1 MSASLDGRDRR
12 PLPARWRAAAIGST
26 ILILVLALAACGAG
40 AGAAPVGDTVPP
52 DAAGFDGDEQNRDQG
67 EQPADGEGIAGGGDG
82 PVSFEDLADRQI
94 VKTGEVTLEVETV
107 ASAVGAIRAMALQL
121 GGYVG
126 GSQAG
131 TAEDAATLSLRVP
144 AARFDDAL
152 EQLHGMDGEVTAEAT
167 REQDVTGSVVDLE
180 ARIRNLEASEIPYRA
195 LLERASDIEDILT
208 IQARL
213 DQVRG
218 EIEQLQAQLDQLS
231 EQASLAT
238 LTVTVVPAA
247 APVEEQAAAWDP
259 GAIFDSAVAALVGLG
274 QAVAAAGIW
283 LVILGLPLAVVLGI
297 LVWIGLRLAPAP
309 RRRAQSGQEGT
320 APVSD

>member
-1 MSASLDGRDRR
+1 M
-12 PLPARWRAAAIGST
+12 GS
-26 ILILVLALAACGAG
+26 LILVMAVALVACGAG
-40 AGAAPVGDTVPP
+40 ASVGEPGPP
-52 DAAGFDGDEQNRDQG
+52 DPAGVGDEQNRDG
-67 EQPADGEGIAGGGDG
+67 AEAPADGDGRTDGGEGG
-82 PVSFEDLADRQI
+82 PVAFEDLADRQI
-94 VKTGEVTLEVETV
+94 IKTGELTIEVETV

-131 TAEDAATLSLRVP
+131 TADDAATLTLRIP

-152 EQLHGMDGEVTAEAT
+152 ERLHAMDGEVTAEAT

-180 ARIRNLEASEIPYRA
+180 ARIRNLEASEIQYRA

-208 IQARL
+208 VQARL

-231 EQASLAT
+231 ELASLAT
-238 LTVTVVPAA
+238 LTITVVPAA

-274 QAVAAAGIW
+274 QAIAAAGIW
-283 LVILGLPLAVVLGI
+283 LVILGLPLAIMLAVVA
-297 LVWIGLRLAPAP
+297 WIALRVTPAV
-309 RRRAQSGQEGT
+309 RRRPPATEQTGPATE
-320 APVSD
+320 

>member
-1 MSASLDGRDRR
+1 MSASLEGRDRR
-12 PLPARWRAAAIGST
+12 PTPARWRTAAIGSM
-26 ILILVLALAACGAG
+26 ILVLVLALAACGSG
-40 AGAAPVGDTVPP
+40 ASVGEGAPP
-52 DAAGFDGDEQNRDQG
+52 DPAGFGDEQNRDGG
-67 EQPADGEGIAGGGDG
+67 EQPAEGEGTTDGDG
-82 PVSFEDLADRQI
+82 GPVAFEDLADRQI
-94 VKTGEVTLEVETV
+94 IKTGELTIEVETV
-107 ASAVGAIRAMALQL
+107 ASTVGAIRAMALQL

-131 TAEDAATLSLRVP
+131 TAEDAATLTLRLP

-152 EQLHGMDGEVTAEAT
+152 ERLHAMEGEVTAEAT

-180 ARIRNLEASEIPYRA
+180 ARIRNLEASEIQYRA
-195 LLERASDIEDILT
+195 LLDRATDIEDILT

-238 LTVTVVPAA
+238 LTVTVFPAS

-259 GAIFDSAVAALVGLG
+259 SAIFDSAVAALVGLG

-297 LVWIGLRLAPAP
+297 LVWVGLRLAPAT
-309 RRRAQSGQEGT
+309 RRRVPPAHEGT
-320 APVSD
+320 APASE